1 MSKVPPYL
9 AVIDDEKRVRKAL
22 GRLLVSAGFA
32 VRTFSGGKLLLDSLA
47 TRLPGCTVCAWLQ
60 PAPPSLEA
68 QAKTVNDRVLLE
80 VISSAIVSAV
90 GHPHL
95 YPGN

>member
-47 TRLPGCTVCAWLQ
+47 TRLPG
-60 PAPPSLEA
+60 
-68 QAKTVNDRVLLE
+68 
-80 VISSAIVSAV
+80 
-90 GHPHL
+90 
-95 YPGN
+95 